1 MATKKA
7 VREDVERSE
16 DVSEAE
22 SASSGR
28 EVTMSEEMSE
38 GSLPVPADVFP
49 DFAVSLE
56 EAGRRIAMLKQF
68 VREHMVEGEDYGVIP
83 GASPKPTLFK
93 PGAEKLNAI
102 FGLAPVVEI
111 TNRVED
117 WDAGFAAYEIKVILM
132 NKRTGAVEAEGIGN
146 CNSRERRYKN
156 QDAANIA
163 NTLLKMA
170 KKRALIDATL
180 SATRA
185 SGMFTQDLEDMDFSE
200 RNGSSSRDSRDRDAG
215 REKSNGFVP
224 ASRAREEREGRD
236 GDGRDGDNGGNTLSE
251 AQYGAILAI
260 GNKVYGRNAREEVA
274 REAGKSIA
282 NLSKGEASALIDR
295 LRAMGG

>member
-7 VREDVERSE
+7 VREEV
-16 DVSEAE
+16 EAE
-22 SASSGR
+22 EVEEDEVAEAQGSGS
-28 EVTMSEEMSE
+28 EVTVAAAGSMSE
-38 GSLPVPADVFP
+38 GAPEPSGDVFP
-49 DFAVSLE
+49 EFAVSLE
-56 EAGRRIAMLKQF
+56 EAARRIALLKQF

-102 FGLAPVVEI
+102 FGLAPIVEV
-111 TNRVED
+111 TSRAED
-117 WDAGFAAYEIKVILM
+117 WDAGFAAYEIKVILI

-200 RNGSSSRDSRDRDAG
+200 RNGSSRDSNRDNARDGG
-215 REKSNGFVP
+215 RERSNGFVP
-224 ASRAREEREGRD
+224 AARAREEREAEGE
-236 GDGRDGDNGGNTLSE
+236 GPNILSE

-260 GNKVYGRNAREEVA
+260 GSKVYGRNARDEVA
-274 REAGKSIA
+274 KEAGKPIA
-282 NLSKGEASALIDR
+282 SLTKGEASALIDR
-295 LRAMGG
+295 LRTMGG